1 MDAKG
6 REYRL
11 IVVGSGIA
19 GLFVAL
25 EAHRSGFGPVLV
37 ITKGSIDDCNTRWAQ
52 GGIAA
57 AVGRDDSP
65 EDHLRDTVAAG
76 AGLVDE
82 EAARILCTE
91 APRRIRDLLEYGV
104 AFDSLEGEAVLGRE
118 AAHSRNRILHA
129 GGDRTGAEIERAL
142 SQAVRDSG
150 ITVLEHTVATRL
162 LVDTS
167 GVEGIE
173 AVSARGGERLL
184 LSAPDVVIA
193 TGGAG
198 QLYAHTTNPD
208 VATGDGV
215 ALGFLAGAEVMDVEF
230 VQFHPTAFAAPG
242 APPFLISE
250 AVRGEGAV
258 LRNRNGE
265 PFLRR
270 YDDRAELAPRDVVAR
285 AIVAEMRREGAEYV
299 YLDCRSLNGV
309 DPAARFP
316 AVYAFC
322 RSQGIDLRRDLVPVA
337 PAAHYFM
344 GGLRT
349 DTWARTTVPGLYAV
363 GEAACTGVHGA
374 NRLASN
380 SLVETVVFG
389 KRCLEAIGQGN
400 REAAPPHPHAT
411 RIRTQRRLPP
421 EKRALQQLMWEAA
434 GIEREGP
441 SLEAALEVL
450 RAWPADD
457 ADASPNRDIVE
468 RRALGLL
475 AELVLTAALSREESR
490 GAHYRRDFPSRD
502 DLRWKRHQV
511 FRNAD

>member
-1 MDAKG
+1 MAAPAP
-6 REYRL
+6 RYNL

-25 EAHRSGFGPVLV
+25 EAHRAGLGPVLV
-37 ITKGSIDDCNTRWAQ
+37 LTKGSIDDCNTRWAQ

-57 AVGRDDSP
+57 AIGPQDSP
-65 EDHLRDTVAAG
+65 EQHFQDTVAAG

-82 EAARILCTE
+82 VAAWILCSE
-91 APRRIRDLLEYGV
+91 APRRVRDLIEYGV
-104 AFDSLEGEAVLGRE
+104 SFDSLGGEVVLGRE
-118 AAHSRNRILHA
+118 AAHSRDRILHA

-142 SQAVRDSG
+142 SAAVRQPG
-150 ITVLEHTVATRL
+150 ITVLDFTAVTRL
-162 LVDTS
+162 LVGDDGAE
-167 GVEGIE
+167 GVE
-173 AVSARGGERLL
+173 AVHAEGGQTERFL
-184 LSAPDVVIA
+184 APYVVIA

-208 VATGDGV
+208 VATGDGL

-258 LRNRNGE
+258 LRNRRGE
-265 PFLRR
+265 AFMTR
-270 YDDRAELAPRDVVAR
+270 YDERAELAPRDVVAR
-285 AIVAEMRREGAEYV
+285 AIVAEMRRDDAECV

-316 AVYAFC
+316 GVYAFC

-380 SLVETVVFG
+380 SLVETIVFG
-389 KRCLEAIGQGN
+389 KRCVESIATGE
-400 REAAPPHPHAT
+400 RAAAPPHPEA
-411 RIRTQRRLPP
+411 IPFSPARRLPP
-421 EKRALQQLMWEAA
+421 DKRTLQRLMWDAA
-434 GIEREGP
+434 GIEREERGLASALETLRQWP
-441 SLEAALEVL
+441 HDDDHAAPDRDLLERRALALVAELVLEAAL
-450 RAWPADD
+450 
-457 ADASPNRDIVE
+457 
-468 RRALGLL
+468 RR
-475 AELVLTAALSREESR
+475 TESR
-490 GAHYRRDFPSRD
+490 GAHFRRDYPEPD
-502 DLRWKRHQV
+502 DIRWKRHQV
-511 FRNAD
+511 FHYVD